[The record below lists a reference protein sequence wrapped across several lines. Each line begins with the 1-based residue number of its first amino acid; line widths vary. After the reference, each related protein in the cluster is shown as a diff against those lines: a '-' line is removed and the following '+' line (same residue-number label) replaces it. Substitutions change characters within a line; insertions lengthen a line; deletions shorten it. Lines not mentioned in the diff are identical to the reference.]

1 MGVFLFHPIMKR
13 YVHLFESD
21 QPKKKQ
27 KTLTRDEENEEER
40 LTSLLFS
47 GSAPILDNLDV
58 NNEERAIGEDKIKI
72 GDDDEVENEVEES
85 SDIGAAWHDDDDDE
99 VEIDLMMKHK
109 TKKLRD
115 NPGETVLTGSLYED
129 RLRKQFE
136 NLHET
141 PEWATVVSTED
152 DEDDILRS
160 TSSLVSSK
168 SKNLPKT
175 VIGLTR
181 MKDANVKDPCWSMA
195 RQVKFHPTTP
205 LLLTVDMIKHLDY
218 FKLMEKKIQNYKVL
232 SFQIYQFNQLFI
244 QKEEKKLFVQE
255 KEDIFILLT

>member
-1 MGVFLFHPIMKR
+1 MKNGMINDDL
-13 YVHLFESD
+13 VDFFII
-21 QPKKKQ
+21 
-27 KTLTRDEENEEER
+27 TFCFFGN
-40 LTSLLFS
+40 
-47 GSAPILDNLDV
+47 
-58 NNEERAIGEDKIKI
+58 RAIGEDKIKI

-99 VEIDLMMKHK
+99 VEIDLMKKHK

-115 NPGETVLTGSLYED
+115 NPDETVLTGSLYED

-181 MKDANVKDPCWSMA
+181 MKDANVKDPCW
-195 RQVKFHPTTP
+195 VCY
-205 LLLTVDMIKHLDY
+205 LDY
-218 FKLMEKKIQNYKVL
+218 SVFVIFLNEKIIYIFDIEHGKTSKISSNN
-232 SFQIYQFNQLFI
+232 SFIVNCWI
-244 QKEEKKLFVQE
+244 
-255 KEDIFILLT
+255 